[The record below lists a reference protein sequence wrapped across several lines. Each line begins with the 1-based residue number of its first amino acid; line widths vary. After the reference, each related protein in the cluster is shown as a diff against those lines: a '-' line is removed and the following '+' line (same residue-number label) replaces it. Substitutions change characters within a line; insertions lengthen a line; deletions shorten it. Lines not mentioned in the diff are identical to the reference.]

1 MSPSRKK
8 VWKRYS
14 GYVLLVA
21 LYLAWFRIEGV
32 DPWVLAAL
40 SGLTVLY
47 GLFLAPVPCCAV
59 NRDGTL
65 CRANAQG
72 LLRGCWR
79 PQHKWQNAKM
89 LIQRQSWA
97 RLGSNIFRSISGN
110 AAALTVIVGMLSV
123 VATLVGPV
131 LGGGS

>member
-65 CRANAQG
+65 CRENAQG

-79 PQHKWQNAKM
+79 QQHKWQNAKM